1 MIRAVKTSESG
12 SAHSVEE
19 YQALKDYWHVTPQL
33 ERLLG
38 DELHRGTHTLFPLRD
53 VPNAIDDRPLPAE
66 AQVASADVDDPV
78 D

>member
-1 MIRAVKTSESG
+1 VIQFVSTEHTAKNLMIRAVKTSESG

-38 DELHRGTHTLFPLRD
+38 DELTQHVQRADHRGTHTSFP
-53 VPNAIDDRPLPAE
+53 PA
-66 AQVASADVDDPV
+66 
-78 D
+78 